1 MKTSLDKNE
10 VCNLDGEEDADYYVY
25 MKMKKVFKENP

>member
-10 VCNLDGEEDADYYVY
+10 GCLYVFVWQE
-25 MKMKKVFKENP
+25 K